1 MFTMPIFLS
10 LLPTFTTNRKMK
22 KSAIIGLITI
32 AISVG
37 ILFSLNANTDTY
49 SNFKEASTSGKEEHV
64 MGYWEKSMG
73 IYYDAVKDANHFG
86 FHMKDEKGEIREVIY
101 NGTKPQDFEKS
112 EKLVLIGQMKGDKF
126 YASKILM
133 KCPSKY
139 NDNLVEINKDGKV
152 DTVNQNGEKIYK

>member
-1 MFTMPIFLS
+1 
-10 LLPTFTTNRKMK
+10 MK

-32 AISVG
+32 AISIG

-49 SNFKEASTSGKEEHV
+49 SNFKEATASEKEEHV
-64 MGYWEKSMG
+64 MGYWDKSKG
-73 IYYDAVKDANHFG
+73 TYYDALKDANHFS
-86 FHMKDEKGEIREVIY
+86 FFMKDEKGEIREVIY
-101 NGTKPQDFEKS
+101 SGTKPQDFEKS
-112 EKLVLIGQMKGDKF
+112 EKLVLIGKMNNDKF

-152 DTVNQNGEKIYK
+152 DEVGVNGEKKYN

>member
-1 MFTMPIFLS
+1 
-10 LLPTFTTNRKMK
+10 MK

-49 SNFKEASTSGKEEHV
+49 SNFKQASASDKEEHV
-64 MGYWEKSMG
+64 MGYWEKSKG
-73 IYYDAVKDANHFG
+73 TYYDAVKDANHFS
-86 FHMKDEKGEIREVIY
+86 FHMKDEKGEVREVVY
-101 NGTKPQDFEKS
+101 SGTKPQDFEKS
-112 EKLVLIGQMKGDKF
+112 EKLVLIGRMDKDKF

-139 NDNLVEINKDGKV
+139 NNNLVEVNKNGKVEEVSKDG
-152 DTVNQNGEKIYK
+152 EKKI

>member
-1 MFTMPIFLS
+1 MAKPIFLS
-10 LLPTFTTNRKMK
+10 LLPAFTITYKMK

-49 SNFKEASTSGKEEHV
+49 SNFSEAAASNKEEHV
-64 MGYWEKSMG
+64 MGYWDKSQG
-73 IYYDAVKDANHFG
+73 TYYDAVKDANHFS
-86 FHMKDEKGEIREVIY
+86 FHMKDEKGEIREVVY

-112 EKLVLIGQMKGDKF
+112 EKLVLIGKMDKDKF

-152 DTVNQNGEKIYK
+152 DEVGKYGEKKYN